1 MFRTIASFVW
11 QKDNTKKSVK
21 SSIFVS
27 FCFAPAGLLPLW
39 VKRCETKEFSFI
51 QKILSLLPK
60 PFPRPPGPVR
70 EGRRALRGA
79 CFGLLPFPG
88 HIYPGRE
95 TRCNPDG

>member
-39 VKRCETKEFSFI
+39 AKRCETKEFSFI
-51 QKILSLLPK
+51 KKILS
-60 PFPRPPGPVR
+60 
-70 EGRRALRGA
+70 
-79 CFGLLPFPG
+79 FGQ
-88 HIYPGRE
+88 
-95 TRCNPDG
+95 

>member
-1 MFRTIASFVW
+1 MFRTIASLVW

-39 VKRCETKEFSFI
+39 AKRRETKEFSFI

-60 PFPRPPGPVR
+60 PFPLPGR
-70 EGRRALRGA
+70 GRIR
-79 CFGLLPFPG
+79 
-88 HIYPGRE
+88 PGRE